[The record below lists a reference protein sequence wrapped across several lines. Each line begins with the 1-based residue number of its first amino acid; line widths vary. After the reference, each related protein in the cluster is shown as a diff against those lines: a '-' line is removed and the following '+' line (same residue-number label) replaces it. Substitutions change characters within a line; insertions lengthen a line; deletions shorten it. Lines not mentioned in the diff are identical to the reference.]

1 MRIAE
6 AMAEQA
12 AARLELVRYRLSNAT
27 ITAPWAGVV
36 VEGDLRERRG
46 APVKSA
52 EVLFKIARIDSL
64 YPEAEV
70 NERDVHEILGR
81 STGQIA
87 FVSRPRQRFPIRIT
101 TIEQA
106 ALPKNEANVFLV
118 RCAVDGKPQPWWR
131 PGMSGICKFNVE
143 NRTLIWILTHRT
155 VDFLRLK
162 LWW

>member
-1 MRIAE
+1 M
-6 AMAEQA
+6 
-12 AARLELVRYRLSNAT
+12 
-27 ITAPWAGVV
+27 
-36 VEGDLRERRG
+36 
-46 APVKSA
+46 
-52 EVLFKIARIDSL
+52 

-118 RCAVDGKPQPWWR
+118 RCAVDGKAQPWWR

-143 NRTLIWILTHRT
+143 NRSLIWILTHRT